1 MCMHMDVHSHH
12 MVCQFPAM
20 NGCLGRYGLYW
31 LLFAAS
37 VWVEGVYRHRQCRG
51 ACANIRRRVLE

>member
-1 MCMHMDVHSHH
+1 MD
-12 MVCQFPAM
+12 CI
-20 NGCLGRYGLYW
+20 GCG
-31 LLFAAS
+31 FASS

>member
-1 MCMHMDVHSHH
+1 MRMHMDVHSHH
-12 MVCQFPAM
+12 MVCQFSAM
-20 NGCLGRYGLYW
+20 NGWLGRYVLYG

-51 ACANIRRRVLE
+51 ACANTGRRVLE